1 MKALSYLKIDEY
13 FQDLATKHVDI
24 EDYCG
29 TSINELANKIG
40 TPEGVKSPILILFN
54 IQNKLTGNQQ
64 RTMNNRTISFTIA
77 FARVDPND
85 YQAQKQAIDDAG
97 GWEGDTLTEDMDL
110 SYRAQLNGWRMKF
123 VYDVIVPAIREVRY
137 LSDSTFDMRWW
148 TYPDTSVT
156 VNVTDTL
163 RYVMPLHWHNTSCG
177 VQDTWHIYDV
187 TGIFRN
193 DTLFETGTLEYKFYY
208 YGELKQHFFGTFTAY
223 SMFERKLR
231 P

>member
-1 MKALSYLKIDEY
+1 MK
-13 FQDLATKHVDI
+13 
-24 EDYCG
+24 
-29 TSINELANKIG
+29 N
-40 TPEGVKSPILILFN
+40 ILILLLL
-54 IQNKLTGNQQ
+54 ILSACEPDEQEQDIVYAD
-64 RTMNNRTISFTIA
+64 RTMRYFRTDKDV
-77 FARVDPND
+77 RKP
-85 YQAQKQAIDDAG
+85 KAG
-97 GWEGDTLTEDMDL
+97 V
-110 SYRAQLNGWRMKF
+110 WRGELHF
-123 VYDVIVPAIREVRY
+123 VIPDKYDVTAHAIREVRY

-148 TYPDTSVT
+148 SYPDTSVT